1 MGTNSKTYLSSAFH
15 LPFSWVWT
23 AKIPYLSS
31 GRSTHSHCLVWLAR
45 LQMEKNRKIKAREW
59 QGSLVWVLMSLRRL
73 HRVFGRARSGYEHNA
88 SFESVNMQNK
98 HGGSIRSYDS
108 HLKRYV
114 KNSLTQPSFYVME
127 SRVFSN
133 CTRNIHRPSTP
144 EKEVNWKENT
154 AGKIA
159 KRWQI
164 ATDWKVYTCSDIDLG
179 EVLFHYLMFCD
190 LSFGEIS

>member
-1 MGTNSKTYLSSAFH
+1 METNSKTYLSSAFH

-23 AKIPYLSS
+23 AKIPYLNS
-31 GRSTHSHCLVWLAR
+31 GRSTYSHCLVWLAR

-73 HRVFGRARSGYEHNA
+73 HGVFGRARSGCEHNA
-88 SFESVNMQNK
+88 SFKSVNMQNK
-98 HGGSIRSYDS
+98 HGGSIRSHDS
-108 HLKRYV
+108 YLKRYV
-114 KNSLTQPSFYVME
+114 KNSLTQHSFYVTK
-127 SRVFSN
+127 SRVSNN

-159 KRWQI
+159 KRRQI
-164 ATDWKVYTCSDIDLG
+164 ATD
-179 EVLFHYLMFCD
+179 
-190 LSFGEIS
+190 

>member
-73 HRVFGRARSGYEHNA
+73 HRVFGRARSGCEHNA
-88 SFESVNMQNK
+88 SFKSVNMQNK
-98 HGGSIRSYDS
+98 HGGSIRSHDS
-108 HLKRYV
+108 YLKRYV
-114 KNSLTQPSFYVME
+114 KNSLTQRSFYVTK
-127 SRVFSN
+127 SWVSSN

-159 KRWQI
+159 KRW
-164 ATDWKVYTCSDIDLG
+164 
-179 EVLFHYLMFCD
+179 
-190 LSFGEIS
+190 

>member
-1 MGTNSKTYLSSAFH
+1 
-15 LPFSWVWT
+15 
-23 AKIPYLSS
+23 
-31 GRSTHSHCLVWLAR
+31 
-45 LQMEKNRKIKAREW
+45 
-59 QGSLVWVLMSLRRL
+59 MSLRRL
-73 HRVFGRARSGYEHNA
+73 HTVFGRARSGCEHNA
-88 SFESVNMQNK
+88 SFKSVNMQNK
-98 HGGSIRSYDS
+98 HGGSIRSHDS

-127 SRVFSN
+127 SRVSSN

-144 EKEVNWKENT
+144 EKEVNLKENT
-154 AGKIA
+154 AGKIV
-159 KRWQI
+159 KRRQI